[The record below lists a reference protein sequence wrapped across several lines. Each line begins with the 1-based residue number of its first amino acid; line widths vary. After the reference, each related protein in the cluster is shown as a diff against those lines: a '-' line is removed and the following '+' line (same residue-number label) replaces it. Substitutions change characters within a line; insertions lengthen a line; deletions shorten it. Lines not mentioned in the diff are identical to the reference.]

1 MRGTV
6 MVDNVEKE
14 LEKLRKHRKELDKKN
29 NKLFIDLQASLQL
42 AELKHPNFAYSFK
55 EGVMRV
61 MEELGEVAAAYNKMQ
76 GEVRVNEE
84 LMDTLVVVWRLARGD
99 WKEAGNG

>member
-1 MRGTV
+1 

-14 LEKLRKHRKELDKKN
+14 LDKLRRHRKEMDKKN
-29 NKLFIDLQASLQL
+29 HDLFIRLEASLHL
-42 AELKHPNFAYSFK
+42 AELKHPCFAYSFK

-84 LMDTLVVVWRLARGD
+84 LMDTLCVVWRLVRGD
-99 WKEAGNG
+99 WREDQHG